1 MRLKTY
7 MVVLGLL
14 LCVAVAQGQVKSSGT
29 INCAK
34 PDVEH
39 KIDVGG
45 NHAFVL
51 SQAKCSADKDKA
63 FTIDGVKSGSGVS
76 TNVTEA
82 QGSKSTFHGY
92 YVDTME
98 NGDKG
103 EYSFHGT
110 ALCMAPSF
118 IVVPIRGRWF
128 AAPASSRAPKEKER
142 ARVPELRMAPSLG
155 IARANIHWPASSW
168 LRASARA
175 ARVALFVL
183 QSRA

>member
-103 EYSFHGT
+103 EYSFHGSAT
-110 ALCMAPSF
+110 MKDGAMQSAADSWTL
-118 IVVPIRGRWF
+118 VRGTGKLKGAKGKGTCKGTG
-128 AAPASSRAPKEKER
+128 AADGSVTWDCEGEHTLASK
-142 ARVPELRMAPSLG
+142 
-155 IARANIHWPASSW
+155 
-168 LRASARA
+168 
-175 ARVALFVL
+175 
-183 QSRA
+183 